1 MNKATKNVILVILSI
16 LVIYFGYQLYTELA
30 RQNEPGNYNFRERG
44 KITQKIVNGK
54 KVLKE
59 TRIGIQME
67 IPEYWEYEKVW
78 DGLSLRSPNIN
89 VESIIR
95 DFDEWTEGCF
105 IGLSMADDRKIDGV
119 STFDEDLQ
127 LINFEREDSD
137 FCSFGSC
144 EPIEID
150 GRKGVKHSKQVVLE
164 SGNELGHIVIEL
176 PDIKN
181 RRIYTIESILSSQ
194 IEECH
199 DHLDDF
205 IQSLKFVK

>member
-30 RQNEPGNYNFRERG
+30 RQNEPGNYNFEERG

-67 IPEYWEYEKVW
+67 IPEYCEYEKAW
-78 DGLSLRSPNIN
+78 DGLHFIDSNIN
-89 VESIIR
+89 VESVIR
-95 DFDEWTEGCF
+95 DFDDWTKGCTLK
-105 IGLSMADDRKIDGV
+105 ISMADDRKIDGV

-137 FCSFGSC
+137 FCSFDSC
-144 EPIEID
+144 EPIEVD
-150 GRKGVKHSKQVVLE
+150 GKKGIKQSLKVVFK
-164 SGNELGHIVIEL
+164 SGNVLNHVFIKI
-176 PDIKN
+176 PDTKN

-194 IEECH
+194 IEECR